1 MFVPAPMEWL
11 KWNLPS
17 GGVIECGSQTP
28 QVHRDVKLPRSVAF
42 NEGRLEDVRMLK
54 FLIIYPLNTA
64 SIILIKK
71 TTRRHALMYKY
82 LFIIDTFKSWF
93 QSLLVVVYK
102 VVIKSTRKWISSEKC
117 SLIF

>member
-54 FLIIYPLNTA
+54 FLIIYLSNSA
-64 SIILIKK
+64 SIILNNKENDQKACIDVQVIVYY
-71 TTRRHALMYKY
+71 RH
-82 LFIIDTFKSWF
+82 F
-93 QSLLVVVYK
+93 
-102 VVIKSTRKWISSEKC
+102 
-117 SLIF
+117 